1 MNMTVDIKNFL
12 KLLFII
18 LTATMLLSGCSNKVK
33 GAFDLG
39 EGSSTSASSPED
51 AANAGDPAQGI
62 DCWQGEVLNI
72 LYDVIG
78 GTIMT
83 QYDNISRGSLSVMM
97 LAFAIWVALR
107 LLKFVSSVTE
117 SSPSEVWNEIVKKA
131 FICIVCSFFAYSSG
145 TLLYLINSFLFPIYG
160 AFLEFGS
167 QILDLSQTQVQSVQ
181 VFGETITFNVNDVS
195 CEVVGDTKA
204 TLNGFP
210 PAYQNT
216 MNCMICTLVDKLRL
230 GRQMALLA
238 MSMKGILPWLTGLLV
253 FALFYVVGFGFVF
266 YLVDS
271 IFRFGMM
278 ILMLPIFVMAYAFGP
293 TKKWTGI
300 GFSNIMHSAAFMM
313 AFSIIVATV
322 LLAMISLIADP
333 STSDIFNPANPENHF
348 KQISVSTLCLLLI
361 GFLIFGS
368 MAVSQQLTS
377 AIIGAHIDAKF
388 QQNLKAVGQAIL
400 GIITGGFGWVARKV
414 AFNERTALGRAFNR
428 AGAMKQ
434 AMNRI
439 AGRPQGK
446 K

>member
-1 MNMTVDIKNFL
+1 MIRAIDIRNIG
-12 KLLFII
+12 KLLII
-18 LTATMLLSGCSNKVK
+18 LLAAMILLSGCSDETN
-33 GAFDLG
+33 GSFDNDNAQ
-39 EGSSTSASSPED
+39 TSQTPAE
-51 AANAGDPAQGI
+51 AAENGDPAQAL
-62 DCWQGEVLNI
+62 DCWQGSVLNT

-83 QYDNISRGSLSVMM
+83 QYDKLSAGSLSIMM

-117 SSPSEVWNEIVKKA
+117 SSPAEIWNEIVRKA
-131 FICIVCSFFAYSSG
+131 FICLFCAYLAYSSG
-145 TLLYLINSFLFPIYG
+145 TLLYVINYFLFPIYG

-167 QILDLSQTQVQSVQ
+167 QILDLAQNEVQSVT
-181 VFGETITFNVNDVS
+181 VFGQTVEFNVTNIN
-195 CEVVGDTKA
+195 CGVGDDTNA
-204 TLNGFP
+204 TMDGFP
-210 PAYQNT
+210 PAFQST
-216 MNCMICTLVDKLRL
+216 MSCMICTLVDKLRL
-230 GRQMALLA
+230 GRQMALTA
-238 MSMKGILPWLTGLLV
+238 MSMDGILPWLTGLLV
-253 FALFYVVGFGFVF
+253 YAIFYVVGFGFVF

-278 ILMLPIFVMAYAFGP
+278 ILMLPIFIMAYAFGP

-333 STSDIFNPANPENHF
+333 ETGGIFNPENPEVHF
-348 KQISVSTLCLLLI
+348 KQISLATLCLLLL
-361 GFLIFGS
+361 GFLVFGS

-377 AIIGAHIDAKF
+377 SIIGAHIDAKF
-388 QQNLKAVGQAIL
+388 QQNLKAVGQTLL
-400 GIITGGFGWVARKV
+400 GIITGGFGWVAKKV

-428 AGAMKQ
+428 IGTMRA

-439 AGRPQGK
+439 AGRPQEK

>member
-1 MNMTVDIKNFL
+1 MSTALDIKNLL
-12 KLLFII
+12 KLLFI
-18 LTATMLLSGCSNKVK
+18 LFAAGMLLSGCSNEVK
-33 GAFDLG
+33 GAFDQG
-39 EGSSTSASSPED
+39 EGASTSSVSPKEVAAS
-51 AANAGDPAQGI
+51 GDPAQGI
-62 DCWQGEVLNI
+62 DCWQGDVLTI

-83 QYDNISRGSLSVMM
+83 QYDNISRGSLSIMM
-97 LAFAIWVALR
+97 LAFAVWLALR

-117 SSPSEVWNEIVKKA
+117 SSPGEVWNEIVKKA
-131 FICIVCSFFAYSSG
+131 FICVVCSFFAYSSG
-145 TLLYLINSFLFPIYG
+145 TLLYLINYFLFPIYG

-167 QILDLSQTQVQSVQ
+167 QILALSQTEVQSVR
-181 VFGETITFNVNDVS
+181 VFGETITFSVTNVS
-195 CEVVGDTKA
+195 CDVVGDTNA
-204 TLNGFP
+204 TLSGFP

-230 GRQMALLA
+230 GREMALVA
-238 MSMKGILPWLTGLLV
+238 MSMKGVLPWLTGLLV

-322 LLAMISLIADP
+322 LLAMISLITDPITGGIFDPAD
-333 STSDIFNPANPENHF
+333 PENHF
-348 KQISVSTLCLLLI
+348 KQISVSTLCLLLV

-377 AIIGAHIDAKF
+377 TIIGAHIDAKF
-388 QQNLKAVGQAIL
+388 QQNLKAVGQAVL

>member
-1 MNMTVDIKNFL
+1 MTKAIDIKNFL
-12 KLLFII
+12 KLLMIL
-18 LTATMLLSGCSNKVK
+18 LTAAVLLSGCSKEVN
-33 GAFDLG
+33 GAFDQG
-39 EGSSTSASSPED
+39 NSQTSINPKE
-51 AANAGDPAQGI
+51 AAEKGDPAQAL
-62 DCWQGEVLNI
+62 DCWQGHVLNI

-83 QYDNISRGSLSVMM
+83 QYDNLSAGSLSIMM

-117 SSPSEVWNEIVKKA
+117 SSPAEVWNEIVKKA
-131 FICIVCSFFAYSSG
+131 FVCLFCAYLAYSSG
-145 TLLYLINSFLFPIYG
+145 TLLYVINYFLLPIYG

-167 QILDLSQTQVQSVQ
+167 QILNLAQNEVKSVR
-181 VFGETITFNVNDVS
+181 VFGQEIEFNVTNVS
-195 CEVVGDTKA
+195 CELAGDTKA
-204 TLNGFP
+204 SLTGGFP
-210 PAYQNT
+210 PAFQTT
-216 MNCMICTLVDKLRL
+216 MNCMICTLVDKLRM
-230 GRQMALLA
+230 GRQMALEA
-238 MSMKGILPWLTGLLV
+238 MAMKGLLPWLVGLLV
-253 FALFYVVGFGFVF
+253 WAIFYVVGFGFVF

-278 ILMLPIFVMAYAFGP
+278 ILMLPIFIMAYAFGP

-313 AFSIIVATV
+313 AFSIIIATV

-333 STSDIFNPANPENHF
+333 ETGGIFDPADPKLHF
-348 KQISVSTLCLLLI
+348 QQISLATLCLLLL
-361 GFLIFGS
+361 GFLVFGS

-377 AIIGAHIDAKF
+377 AIIGAHVDAKF
-388 QQNLKAVGQAIL
+388 QQNLKAVGQAVL
-400 GIITGGFGWVARKV
+400 GMITGGFGWVAKKV

-428 AGAMKQ
+428 AGALKQ
-434 AMNRI
+434 AMNRF